1 MFISQ
6 SKKSKIFY
14 VIYNNNITNKRNK
27 ITTKTTS
34 KKEANKFLCEF
45 EKKYNSNSL
54 IKSISIQDF
63 IKYFKSH
70 KTELTKKV
78 IDYYTKE
85 FIAFQDFTKI
95 AIKDIT
101 QIYLNNYKD
110 YLNNKNLKNSTVKT
124 KLARVLY
131 VLNFAKE
138 SNFIDSN
145 IKYKLPKISVV
156 QIQKDFLTT
165 IEFQELLSY
174 CKNNE
179 LKDIIQIAFETGLR
193 LNESINLQWHC
204 IDFNNKLLT
213 LNNKTYTTKNR
224 KIRII
229 PLNNT
234 ALEILQSRFNNKQSE
249 YVFTYNSNKWCVSTL
264 QYKFKRLCKLI
275 FGKYKN
281 ISFHSLRHSFASNLE
296 LNKTSLNT
304 IKELLG
310 HSNIATTQRYLHT
323 NLDSLKEAINNLAM
337 NCNSNSNP
345 VHQFVQTPLI
355 GNVLNNNSNFQY
367 NSL

>member
-27 ITTKTTS
+27 ITTKTTNR
-34 KKEANKFLCEF
+34 KEANRFLNEF
-45 EKKYNSNSL
+45 EKRYNSNSL
-54 IKSISIQDF
+54 IKFISITDF
-63 IKYFKSH
+63 VKYFKNH
-70 KTELTKKV
+70 KTELTKRV

-85 FIAFQDFTKI
+85 FITFQDFNKI
-95 AIKDIT
+95 AIKDIK
-101 QIYLNNYKD
+101 QEHINNYKD
-110 YLNNKNLKNSTVKT
+110 YLNNKSLKDSTVKI

-145 IKYKLPKISVV
+145 MKYKLPKITVV

-174 CKNNE
+174 CKNQD
-179 LKDIIQIAFETGLR
+179 LKDIIQVTFNTGLR
-193 LNESINLQWHC
+193 LNEIVNLQWHN
-204 IDFNNKLLT
+204 IDFSNKQIV
-213 LNNKTYTTKNR
+213 LNNKTYMTKNR
-224 KIRII
+224 KIRIV
-229 PLNNT
+229 PMNNI
-234 ALEILQSRFNNKQSE
+234 AFEILQSRFNNKQSE

-337 NCNSNSNP
+337 NCNSKSNP